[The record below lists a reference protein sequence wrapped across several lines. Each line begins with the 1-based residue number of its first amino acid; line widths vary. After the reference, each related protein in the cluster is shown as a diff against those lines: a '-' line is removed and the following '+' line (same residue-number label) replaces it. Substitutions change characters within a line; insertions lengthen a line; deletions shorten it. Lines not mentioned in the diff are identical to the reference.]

1 MFAYIVRRLALMLV
15 TLFGISV
22 IIFVLLRIV
31 PGNIVD
37 ILFDAAGF
45 VDPADKANLEKE
57 LGLNQPIVVQYL
69 QWIGG
74 LLHGDLGYSY
84 VSEKPALQEI
94 LPRIPIT
101 ARLAGLALLFST
113 SIGIPLGVISAVH
126 QGTRLDYV
134 LRVVSLSGLSLPSFW
149 LGLLILMASVS
160 LFGSMPIFNPNPR
173 TWTEAF
179 AIYCVPAMAV
189 GFRSAALT
197 MRITRSSMLEVLR
210 QDYIRTARAKGASEA
225 SVNYRH
231 ALKNAILPVITVI
244 GIEAAFLIGGLIVT
258 ETVFNIPGVAR
269 FLVEALRWRDYPIVQ
284 NLVMLIAVVVV
295 VRELHRRHALCRDRS
310 AHPLHGLGDISLA
323 VVNYDS
329 ELKRAGAD
337 ATHGWRRLTFL
348 AQRYMLGTVGLIIMV
363 LFVWVAIS
371 ANLISRFDP
380 LSVDSAH
387 RLSPPDWRHWM
398 GTDSFGRDV
407 WSRIIHGARISL
419 AVGIGSTALGSSLG
433 VIIGLA
439 SGYLSGWV
447 DLVFQRV
454 TDILQALPLLVL
466 ALVMTAALGPSL
478 PNVIIAIAIPLI
490 PTVARVIRA
499 NTLALRELPFVE
511 AAKSIGMS
519 ETRIALRHVLPNTMA
534 PLIVLATA
542 QLGSTILTEA
552 SLSFLGLG
560 IPEPY
565 PSWGRMLSE
574 SAAEYV
580 RVAPWLVIFPGVAI
594 SLAVFGTN
602 LFGDALRDILDPR
615 QRG

>member
-1 MFAYIVRRLALMLV
+1 
-15 TLFGISV
+15 
-22 IIFVLLRIV
+22 
-31 PGNIVD
+31 
-37 ILFDAAGF
+37 
-45 VDPADKANLEKE
+45 
-57 LGLNQPIVVQYL
+57 
-69 QWIGG
+69 
-74 LLHGDLGYSY
+74 
-84 VSEKPALQEI
+84 
-94 LPRIPIT
+94 
-101 ARLAGLALLFST
+101 
-113 SIGIPLGVISAVH
+113 
-126 QGTRLDYV
+126 
-134 LRVVSLSGLSLPSFW
+134 
-149 LGLLILMASVS
+149 
-160 LFGSMPIFNPNPR
+160 
-173 TWTEAF
+173 
-179 AIYCVPAMAV
+179 
-189 GFRSAALT
+189 
-197 MRITRSSMLEVLR
+197 
-210 QDYIRTARAKGASEA
+210 
-225 SVNYRH
+225 
-231 ALKNAILPVITVI
+231 
-244 GIEAAFLIGGLIVT
+244 
-258 ETVFNIPGVAR
+258 
-269 FLVEALRWRDYPIVQ
+269 
-284 NLVMLIAVVVV
+284 
-295 VRELHRRHALCRDRS
+295 
-310 AHPLHGLGDISLA
+310 LA

-329 ELKRAGAD
+329 ELRRAGAD
-337 ATHGWRRLTFL
+337 ATQGWRRLAFL
-348 AQRYMLGTVGLIIMV
+348 AQRHILGTVGLVIMV
-363 LFVWVAIS
+363 LFVWVALS
-371 ANLISRFDP
+371 ADLIGRYDP

-387 RLSPPDWRHWM
+387 RLAAPDWRHWL

-407 WSRIIHGARISL
+407 WSRIVHGARISL
-419 AVGIGSTALGSSLG
+419 AVGIGSTTLGASIG
-433 VIIGLA
+433 VMVGLT

-454 TDILQALPLLVL
+454 TDMLQALPLLVL

-499 NTLALRELPFVE
+499 NTLALREQPFVE

-519 ETRIALRHVLPNTMA
+519 EVRIALRHVLPNTLA